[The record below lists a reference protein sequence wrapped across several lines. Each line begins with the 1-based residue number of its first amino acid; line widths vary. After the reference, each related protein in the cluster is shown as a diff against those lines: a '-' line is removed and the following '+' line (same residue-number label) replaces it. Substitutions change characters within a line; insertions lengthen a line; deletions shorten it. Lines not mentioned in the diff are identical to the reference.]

1 MKKFKVHHSDR
12 NATYVYYIGKNDNIN
27 KYVLTILY
35 YDKIGSWKTE
45 EDVVLSFK
53 TENFFGDDKEE
64 VITQVKEWISN
75 KLGRNFTIQKVDD
88 NKVY

>member
-1 MKKFKVHHSDR
+1 MKKFKVHHLDR
-12 NATYVYYIGKNDNIN
+12 NATYVYYIEKNDNIN

-35 YDKIGSWKTE
+35 YHKIGSWKKE

-88 NKVY
+88 NEVH